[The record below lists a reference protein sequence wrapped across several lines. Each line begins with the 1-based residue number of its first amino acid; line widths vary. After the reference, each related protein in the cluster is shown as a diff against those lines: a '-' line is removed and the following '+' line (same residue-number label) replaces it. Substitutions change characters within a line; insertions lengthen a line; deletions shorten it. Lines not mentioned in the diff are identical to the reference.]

1 MIFDFGSESG
11 GILVFGE
18 NENLDEISLNISTFS
33 ALTVERLEI
42 PEDYS
47 SFVNLVDGKNP
58 KFILGDN
65 KSYPLLLRYA
75 QERGIPLVFKP
86 AKVEYDI
93 SSGGVLAKFRVKENL
108 LAVFSINAPT
118 IAIAI

>member
-42 PEDYS
+42 PEDYN
-47 SFVNLVDGKNP
+47 SFVDLVEGKNP

-75 QERGIPLVFKP
+75 QERGITLVFKP
-86 AKVEYDI
+86 ARVEYDI

>member
-1 MIFDFGSESG
+1 MIFDFGSEGG

-42 PEDYS
+42 PEDYN
-47 SFVNLVDGKNP
+47 SFVNLVEGKNP

-65 KSYPLLLRYA
+65 KSYPLLFRYA

>member
-1 MIFDFGSESG
+1 VIFDFGSESG

-42 PEDYS
+42 PEDYN
-47 SFVNLVDGKNP
+47 SFVDLVEGKNP
-58 KFILGDN
+58 KFILGDEGI
-65 KSYPLLLRYA
+65 YPLLLRYA
-75 QERGIPLVFKP
+75 QER
-86 AKVEYDI
+86 
-93 SSGGVLAKFRVKENL
+93 VKENF